1 MCDAWITCGVN
12 STIWNLNV
20 VKEKVNFCPGFENSD
35 EGVTIKQKKKIIRSY
50 EFQTVLLISTTRS
63 DLIIDR

>member
-12 STIWNLNV
+12 PTIWNLNV

-35 EGVTIKQKKKIIRSY
+35 EGVTIKQKKNYSKLRISNSFIDFNDKIR
-50 EFQTVLLISTTRS
+50 FNNR
-63 DLIIDR
+63 